1 MQNVGLVVVVG
12 DIQSIASG
20 IYIPISLCWSGF
32 PLNRKVRRWAVV
44 VSVFCAGW
52 QRWHSTTVNHAES
65 CWRQLWCFYQG
76 ESYLW
81 YWLKIMIKY
90 KSRQNTIT
98 DNEVGNYVF
107 FSALAVMLLMPC
119 TSQPR
124 SSQLLSEVWSINVS
138 KRLKYGTIWLI

>member
-44 VSVFCAGW
+44 VSLFCAGW

-65 CWRQLWCFYQG
+65 CWRQLWCFYQR

-90 KSRQNTIT
+90 ESRHQVSIWVT
-98 DNEVGNYVF
+98 
-107 FSALAVMLLMPC
+107 SWALELQTKAIQRFPKISHSWRRPLLGP
-119 TSQPR
+119 SPGWKH
-124 SSQLLSEVWSINVS
+124 LLALSHL
-138 KRLKYGTIWLI
+138 RHY